1 MSNLD
6 SFIQSSRPPPKSLA
20 ISQDIHDRGS
30 TFSASIYRAT
40 SPSAARACI
49 SHVKHIVHATEPASH
64 EIAAWRC
71 MSLKPGR
78 TGLEGEDDFELRTG
92 SEDDGEDWA
101 GGKVLKVSKLPC
113 LILELV

>member
-1 MSNLD
+1 
-6 SFIQSSRPPPKSLA
+6 
-20 ISQDIHDRGS
+20 
-30 TFSASIYRAT
+30 
-40 SPSAARACI
+40 
-49 SHVKHIVHATEPASH
+49 
-64 EIAAWRC
+64 

-101 GGKVLKVSKLPC
+101 GGKVIKVSKLPY

>member
-1 MSNLD
+1 
-6 SFIQSSRPPPKSLA
+6 
-20 ISQDIHDRGS
+20 
-30 TFSASIYRAT
+30 
-40 SPSAARACI
+40 
-49 SHVKHIVHATEPASH
+49 
-64 EIAAWRC
+64 